1 MLFGANSKEG
11 ETTEN
16 LAEENTRFVSSVEE
30 NAWWYIPSFSTK
42 EGEGLFEFMRLQET
56 NPENRTHA
64 IYRWILVPVEETWAY
79 RIECENSRPYL
90 TVKDESSEE
99 KAWIVQIQKPGN
111 VALWNVAEVKKGQFS
126 IINYR
131 TGKAITR
138 GTPGQYG
145 IAGGVYEV

>member
-1 MLFGANSKEG
+1 MFSNPQGGFFKRRHLFHYANMLFGANSKEG

-64 IYRWILVPVEETWAY
+64 IYR
-79 RIECENSRPYL
+79 
-90 TVKDESSEE
+90 
-99 KAWIVQIQKPGN
+99 
-111 VALWNVAEVKKGQFS
+111 
-126 IINYR
+126 
-131 TGKAITR
+131 
-138 GTPGQYG
+138 
-145 IAGGVYEV
+145 